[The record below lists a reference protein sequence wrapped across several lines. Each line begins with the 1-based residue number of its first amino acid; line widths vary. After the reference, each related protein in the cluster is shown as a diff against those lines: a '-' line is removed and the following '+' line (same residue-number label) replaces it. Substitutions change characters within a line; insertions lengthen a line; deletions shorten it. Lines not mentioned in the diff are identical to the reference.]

1 MFVFISF
8 SNVKKCSAGGRAL
21 MQLDF
26 ANFMSFLELISN
38 HKFPQHR
45 SYVDIFIKSY
55 YFSPEQLEEWIE
67 KQRNEDDYSSKQL
80 TNLIQCICVSDK
92 RTRQR
97 LLQLLESVATS
108 NDAPNRSPHKDSSN
122 SGSNLSNVI

>member
-1 MFVFISF
+1 
-8 SNVKKCSAGGRAL
+8 

-38 HKFPQHR
+38 HKFAQHR

-67 KQRNEDDYSSKQL
+67 KQSKEDEYSSKQL
-80 TNLIQCICVSDK
+80 TSLIQCICISDK

-97 LLQLLESVATS
+97 LLQVLESVGG
-108 NDAPNRSPHKDSSN
+108 NDIPNKSPQKDHSF